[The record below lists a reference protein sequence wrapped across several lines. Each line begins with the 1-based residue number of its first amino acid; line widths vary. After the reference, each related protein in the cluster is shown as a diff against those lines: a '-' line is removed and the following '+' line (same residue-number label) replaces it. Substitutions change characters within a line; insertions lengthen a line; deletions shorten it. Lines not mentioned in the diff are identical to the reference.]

1 MSSWHTSQLT
11 YAFGLGGL
19 LSFYGI
25 LSFLIYMV
33 PIDIY
38 AWQRIA
44 IIVFVLITL
53 PFALLIMFVV
63 SRRAKKKE
71 RQAEAAAQASDGSQA
86 AVPLQKSASVG
97 QYPELTRGAEETI
110 QFLKSSN
117 LGESG
122 RDAVYSLPW
131 YIVAGAPRAGK
142 SSLVISSNLN
152 FQTLPS
158 QRQSEQ
164 RYVHQRA
171 LRREDRGG
179 RRGDRAG
186 HGRDLSVHC
195 TFSRTAADSRL

>member
-25 LSFLIYMV
+25 FCLVVYIL

-38 AWQRIA
+38 AWQRIG
-44 IIVFVLITL
+44 IIVFVLLTL
-53 PFALLIMFVV
+53 PFVLLIMFVA

-71 RQAEAAAQASDGSQA
+71 RQAEAADQASNGSQA
-86 AVPLQKSASVG
+86 AVSVQRSASVG
-97 QYPELTRGAEETI
+97 KYPELTRGAEETI

-131 YIVAGAPRAGK
+131 YI
-142 SSLVISSNLN
+142 
-152 FQTLPS
+152 
-158 QRQSEQ
+158 
-164 RYVHQRA
+164 
-171 LRREDRGG
+171 
-179 RRGDRAG
+179 
-186 HGRDLSVHC
+186 
-195 TFSRTAADSRL
+195 